1 VRGRADR
8 CLRSAGGKRDGPLA
22 RSVEQACRRRGR
34 TLVRFDRD
42 EHGLA
47 VATFDSPPLNLF
59 NRQLF
64 EDLQAIVAAV
74 EAEPPRALLFRAEG
88 RAVSGGVDVHEF
100 DGLTPERASQLW
112 DELIGLVEKVEAL
125 PLPVVFAAHA
135 LTLTAAFELALGC
148 DLILAAR
155 SAKFGLVEKV
165 VGLTPSMGGTQRLA
179 ERAGSGRARHFVM
192 SGELF
197 DAEEMERWG
206 VVNLVFDDKGF
217 DDRARAFAAELAAG
231 PTKAHAMTKHVLRR
245 YREGGV
251 PAADQAIREDAG
263 ELFATEDLQRAVKTF
278 LEKGPGHAEFN
289 GR

>member
-1 VRGRADR
+1 VSPVRLERE
-8 CLRSAGGKRDGPLA
+8 DG
-22 RSVEQACRRRGR
+22 
-34 TLVRFDRD
+34 
-42 EHGLA
+42 GLA

-59 NRQLF
+59 DKAMF
-64 EDLQAIVAAV
+64 EGLRAVVEAV

-100 DGLTPERASQLW
+100 DGLTPEQGSGLW
-112 DELIGLVEKVEAL
+112 DELIGLVERVEAL

-148 DLILAAR
+148 DLIVAAR

-192 SGELF
+192 SGDLF
-197 DAEEMERWG
+197 DAEELARWG
-206 VVNLVFDDKGF
+206 VVNRLYEDEGF
-217 DDRARAFAAELAAG
+217 DDRARALAAELAAG
-231 PTKAHAMTKHVLRR
+231 PTRAHAMTKHILRR
-245 YREGGV
+245 YREGGI
-251 PAADQAIREDAG
+251 PAADQAVREDAAD
-263 ELFATEDLQRAVKTF
+263 LFATEDLQRAVKTF
-278 LEKGPGHAEFN
+278 LEKGPGHAEFH

>member
-1 VRGRADR
+1 MSLVS
-8 CLRSAGGKRDGPLA
+8 LERD
-22 RSVEQACRRRGR
+22 QA
-34 TLVRFDRD
+34 
-42 EHGLA
+42 GLA

-59 NRQLF
+59 NRQLL
-64 EDLQAIVAAV
+64 EDLRAAIAAV

-100 DGLTPERASQLW
+100 EGLTPEQGSALW
-112 DELIGLVEKVEAL
+112 DELIGMVERVEAL

-155 SAKFGLVEKV
+155 SAQFGLVEKV

-197 DAEEMERWG
+197 GAEEMERWG
-206 VVNLVFDDKGF
+206 VVNVLFDDEGF
-217 DDRARAFAAELAAG
+217 EQRARAFAAELAAG
-231 PTKAHAMTKHVLRR
+231 PTKAHAMTKRILRR
-245 YREGGV
+245 FREAGIA
-251 PAADQAIREDAG
+251 AADQAVRDEAAD
-263 ELFATEDLQRAVKTF
+263 LFATEDLQNAVKAF
-278 LEKGPGHAEFN
+278 LEQGPGHAEFH
-289 GR
+289 GH